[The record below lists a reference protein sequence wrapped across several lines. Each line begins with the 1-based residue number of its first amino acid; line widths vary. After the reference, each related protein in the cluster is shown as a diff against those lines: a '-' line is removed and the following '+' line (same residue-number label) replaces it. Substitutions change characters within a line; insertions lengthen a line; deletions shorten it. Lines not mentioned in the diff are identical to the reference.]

1 MRSLSSLVAVCIVV
15 FTAPL
20 LAQSDTCL
28 SHIQESGSIFTGKII
43 ESYQEF
49 SGIDKETALR
59 RLEALL
65 PDAAGVT
72 IASVDAEAGTIKGE
86 RRDPLLSHPFPIA
99 FTVSSTPS
107 GVRVQLWLRTLP
119 GQIPVGRFKHGICD
133 SLKVVAVEPPAQAS
147 PATPQ
152 ETTNTEGSVAEKTT
166 PPDGDD
172 TDKPLSMEAI
182 EKATSSESS
191 GDQKADKDAGS
202 SHKKKPQKALTNEDV
217 IKLVKAEMGDKVII
231 DKINASPGDK
241 LDTST
246 DALIRLKKAG
256 VSKAIIDAMIKRGEG
271 E

>member
-1 MRSLSSLVAVCIVV
+1 MRSLSSLAAVCIVV

-28 SHIQESGSIFTGKII
+28 SHLQESGSVFTGKVM

-72 IASVDAEAGTIKGE
+72 IAAVDGEAGTIKGE
-86 RRDPLLSHPFPIA
+86 RRDPLLSRPFPIA
-99 FTVSSTPS
+99 FTVSSTAS
-107 GVRVQLWLRTLP
+107 GVRVGLWLKTLP

-147 PATPQ
+147 PAAPQ
-152 ETTNTEGSVAEKTT
+152 ETTNTEGSVAAQTNT
-166 PPDGDD
+166 APDGDD
-172 TDKPLSMEAI
+172 TDKPLSLDAI
-182 EKATSSESS
+182 DKATSSGSS
-191 GDQKADKDAGS
+191 GDQTGDKDAVS
-202 SHKKKPQKALTNEDV
+202 AKKKPRKALTNEDV
-217 IKLVKAEMGDKVII
+217 VKLVKAEMGDKVII

-256 VSKAIIDAMIKRGEG
+256 VSKAVIDAMIKRADE
-271 E
+271 

>member
-1 MRSLSSLVAVCIVV
+1 MRSLSSLAAVSIVV

-28 SHIQESGSIFTGKII
+28 SHIQESGSVFTGKVI

-49 SGIDKETALR
+49 PGIDKETALR

-99 FTVSSTPS
+99 FTVSSTAS
-107 GVRVQLWLRTLP
+107 GVRVQLWLKTLP
-119 GQIPVGRFKHGICD
+119 GQIPVGRFKHE
-133 SLKVVAVEPPAQAS
+133 V
-147 PATPQ
+147 
-152 ETTNTEGSVAEKTT
+152 
-166 PPDGDD
+166 
-172 TDKPLSMEAI
+172 
-182 EKATSSESS
+182 
-191 GDQKADKDAGS
+191 
-202 SHKKKPQKALTNEDV
+202 
-217 IKLVKAEMGDKVII
+217 VKAEMGDKVII

-256 VSKAIIDAMIKRGEG
+256 VSKAIIDGMIKRGEG

>member
-1 MRSLSSLVAVCIVV
+1 MRSLSSLAAVCIVV

-28 SHIQESGSIFTGKII
+28 SHLQESGSIFTGKVM
-43 ESYQEF
+43 ESYQDF
-49 SGIDKETALR
+49 SGIDKATALR

-72 IASVDAEAGTIKGE
+72 IAAVDGDAGTIKGE
-86 RRDPLLSHPFPIA
+86 RRDPLLSRPFPIA
-99 FTVSSTPS
+99 FTVSSTAS
-107 GVRVQLWLRTLP
+107 GVRVGLWLKTLP

-147 PATPQ
+147 PAAPQ
-152 ETTNTEGSVAEKTT
+152 ETTNSEGAVAAQTNT
-166 PPDGDD
+166 QPDGDD
-172 TDKPLSMEAI
+172 TDKPLSLDAI
-182 EKATSSESS
+182 DKATSSGSS
-191 GDQKADKDAGS
+191 GDQSDKDAGS
-202 SHKKKPQKALTNEDV
+202 AKKKPRKALTNEDV
-217 IKLVKAEMGDKVII
+217 VKLVKAEMGDKVII

-256 VSKAIIDAMIKRGEG
+256 VSKAVIDAMIKRADE
-271 E
+271 

>member
-1 MRSLSSLVAVCIVV
+1 MRSLSSLAAVCIIV

-28 SHIQESGSIFTGKII
+28 SHIQESGSIFTGKVI

-72 IASVDAEAGTIKGE
+72 IASVDGEAGTINGE
-86 RRDPLLSHPFPIA
+86 RRDPLLSRPFPIA
-99 FTVSSTPS
+99 FTVSSTAS
-107 GVRVQLWLRTLP
+107 GVRVQLWLKTLP
-119 GQIPVGRFKHGICD
+119 GQIPVGRFKHGVCD

-147 PATPQ
+147 PAAPR
-152 ETTNTEGSVAEKTT
+152 ESTNAEGSVAAQTNT
-166 PPDGDD
+166 QPDGDD
-172 TDKPLSMEAI
+172 TDKPLSMDAI
-182 EKATSSESS
+182 NKATSSGSS
-191 GDQKADKDAGS
+191 GDQTGDNDAGS
-202 SHKKKPQKALTNEDV
+202 AHKKKPRKALTNEDV
-217 IKLVKAEMGDKVII
+217 VKLVKAEMGDKVII

-256 VSKAIIDAMIKRGEG
+256 VSKAVIDAMIKRADE
-271 E
+271 